1 LKAAGRSRLGRC
13 AALAMTTFR
22 ALMRVWYTLFTP
34 ATLLVAAAL
43 IVLASAL
50 LRLPA
55 MGYGLLALAVA
66 GLGLWRFWFRP
77 VLSSED

>member
-1 LKAAGRSRLGRC
+1 
-13 AALAMTTFR
+13 M
-22 ALMRVWYTLFTP
+22 MRIWYTLFTP

-43 IVLASAL
+43 TVLAAAL

-55 MGYGLLALAVA
+55 IGYGLLALALAVA

-77 VLSSED
+77 VLGSED